1 MENKMGS
8 LFQKNI
14 ELRNDRSRFQDH
26 NPKNLAQTISVKAPE
41 LQEIFRWLSTDTDEK
56 LGILSKI

>member
-1 MENKMGS
+1 MENMMGS
-8 LFQKNI
+8 LFQKFI

-41 LQEIFRWLSTDTDEK
+41 LQEIFRWLSTDIDERN
-56 LGILSKI
+56 